1 MLNAFTKIEQG
12 KESMKKI
19 IACGVA
25 AVLALSFH
33 AQAQNKT
40 VKQVTI
46 TGNYYDTATIE
57 PTIARIK
64 SLKLPANFSIA
75 KFAEISNPRMLAVA
89 PDGTVYVSQ
98 REPGTLTMLKDT
110 NGDGAADVQ
119 KVVAEKKFMHGVAI
133 DNGKIYLVTVKEVF
147 VADIK
152 SDGTLG
158 ELKRIID
165 DLPDAGQHPNRT
177 IAVHDGKL
185 YITVGATCNACDESN
200 AENATIL
207 TTDLNGGNRKIYASG
222 LRNTIGF
229 GWHPVSGKMF
239 GMDHGIDMLGDN
251 DQEEELNEL
260 VEGAKYGWAYV
271 YANAKLNPH
280 NKVPKQLG
288 LTNEDWAKQSKN
300 PVLLYTPHAAPMQ
313 MAFYTGSMFPAEY
326 KNDAFVA
333 MRGSWNRNPPSG
345 YEVVRVRFDKAGNPV
360 KFEPFLT
367 GFLIKGG
374 SENGKD
380 AHFARLAGVAVMR
393 DGWLLVSDDTN
404 NIIYRVS
411 YNQNKMPPIMSRDN
425 ISMLLA
431 ETANAK
437 TTITVKSSA
446 FANMQTIP
454 DMYSSYFEGVSPEIS
469 WSNVPREAKSL
480 VLMMEDP
487 DAMLK
492 PVTHWIVANIS
503 PGVTGFPENVMKMEN
518 YNGAMQGANIQG
530 KSGYYGPMPPPGDKP
545 HAYHFQI
552 FALDTRLD
560 LPGGFNRQAL
570 LDAMK
575 GHVLAKG
582 ELVGMYQR
590 KPDER
595 DKDQIL
601 PIRGK

>member
-1 MLNAFTKIEQG
+1 
-12 KESMKKI
+12 MKKI
-19 IACGVA
+19 IACGIA
-25 AVLALSFH
+25 AILALCVQV
-33 AQAQNKT
+33 QAQNKT

-57 PTIARIK
+57 PTIQRIK
-64 SLKLPANFSIA
+64 SLKLPAGFSIA

-89 PDGTVYVSQ
+89 PDGTIYVSQ
-98 REPGTLTMLKDT
+98 RTPGTLSMLKDT
-110 NGDGAADVQ
+110 NGDGVADVQ
-119 KVVAEKKFMHGVAI
+119 KVVAEKKQMHGVAI
-133 DNGKIYLVTVKEVF
+133 DNGKMYLVTVKEVF

-152 SDGTLG
+152 SDGSLG
-158 ELKRIID
+158 ELKMIID

-177 IAVHDGKL
+177 IAVRDGKL
-185 YITVGATCNACDESN
+185 YITVGSTCNACDESTP
-200 AENATIL
+200 ENATIL
-207 TTDLNGGNRKIYASG
+207 TTDLNGKNRRIFASG

-229 GWHPVSGKMF
+229 GWHPISGKMF

-271 YANAKLNPH
+271 YANGKLNPH
-280 NKVPKQLG
+280 NKPPRELG

-300 PVLLYTPHAAPMQ
+300 PTLLYTPHAAPMQ

-333 MRGSWNRNPPSG
+333 FRGSWNRNPPSG
-345 YEVVRVRFDKAGNPV
+345 YEVVRIRFDAQGNPT

-374 SENGKD
+374 SDNGKD
-380 AHFARLAGVAVMR
+380 AHFARLAGLAMMK
-393 DGWLLVSDDTN
+393 DGSMLVTDDTN

-411 YNQNKMPPIMSRDN
+411 YNEKTMPPIMSRDN
-425 ISMLLA
+425 ISTLLA

-446 FANMQTIP
+446 FANMAMIP
-454 DMYSSYFEGVSPEIS
+454 DKYSAYFQDVSPGIS
-469 WSNVPREAKSL
+469 WSVVPKEAKSL

-487 DAMLK
+487 DANLK
-492 PVTHWIVANIS
+492 PVTHWIMANIS
-503 PGVTGFPENVMKMEN
+503 PNVTGLPENVIKMEK
-518 YNGAMQGANIQG
+518 YGDAMQGANIQG
-530 KSGYYGPMPPPGDKP
+530 KIGYYGPMPPAGDKP

-552 FALDTRLD
+552 FALDTKLD
-560 LPGGFNRQAL
+560 LPAGFNRQAL
-570 LDAMK
+570 LDAIK
-575 GHVLAKG
+575 GHVIAKG

-590 KPDER
+590 KPDVR
-595 DKDQIL
+595 DK
-601 PIRGK
+601 K